1 MGMSSAPKT
10 FQPATPFGQTPQT
23 PITTQTQPLALN
35 SGTQTPAMSGYQMQ
49 MNTPITSPMV
59 TPNMSGGGDGSP
71 DAMQQ
76 LKVARPFGTGTRMP
90 FFG

>member
-10 FQPATPFGQTPQT
+10 FAPATPFGQTPQT
-23 PITTQTQPLALN
+23 PIATQTQPLALN

-49 MNTPITSPMV
+49 LNQPIGSPM
-59 TPNMSGGGDGSP
+59 TAGTDTGGGPQDAIAALRASRANMGSGGG
-71 DAMQQ
+71 
-76 LKVARPFGTGTRMP
+76 RMP